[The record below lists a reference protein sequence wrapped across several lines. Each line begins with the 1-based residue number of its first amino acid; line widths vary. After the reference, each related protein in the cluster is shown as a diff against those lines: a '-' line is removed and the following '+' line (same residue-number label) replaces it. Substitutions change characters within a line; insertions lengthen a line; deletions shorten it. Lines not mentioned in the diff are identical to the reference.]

1 MEKIFDLSSPL
12 YERLDLFYILETEMG
27 EIFTD
32 DYLRTLY
39 KMVEDYNK
47 TTKPCGIRIAIYIPY
62 NFLVNKNISQPPQA
76 EACGL

>member
-47 TTKPCGIRIAIYIPY
+47 TTKLCGKYFIPRSIKKSVY
-62 NFLVNKNISQPPQA
+62 SF
-76 EACGL
+76 